1 MADEYR
7 RSRVRVIAPLAL
19 VTLTLFSAAVY
30 TFTPVKE
37 VADPTVRTR
46 RVPADDKK
54 DAKGR
59 EVEYVMLF
67 TCPEYAN
74 RARDNMAGNVDDYCQ
89 AARVVPKEH
98 LIPAWQEEY
107 LRDKK
112 RKEEEAIA
120 RGEEISEEQSKR
132 SAFARFKKGEFDGR

>member
-1 MADEYR
+1 MVDESR
-7 RSRVRVIAPLAL
+7 RVRLVVFLAL
-19 VTLTLFSAAVY
+19 LMITTISVNAYAFN
-30 TFTPVKE
+30 PVEKGGGS
-37 VADPTVRTR
+37 TKQTR
-46 RVPADDKK
+46 RIPTDDKK

-74 RARDNMAGNVDDYCQ
+74 RARSNMSGNVDEYCQ
-89 AARVVPKEH
+89 AIRVVPKEH

-112 RKEEEAIA
+112 RNEEETAA
-120 RGEEISEEQSKR
+120 REGKTSEEQNKR
-132 SAFARFKKGEFDGR
+132 KAFERFKKGGM